1 MRAARCREY
10 GPPEKLALETLPDP
24 EPGPGQALVEV
35 RSAAV
40 NFPDVLILANR
51 YQASAPLPFTPGSEF
66 AGVVRALGPGARGP
80 VPGEAVLG
88 AGFVGAFAEK
98 ICVAASGLTPIS
110 AEKPEDFDR
119 AAALWVCH
127 STAWLALQGP
137 GRLARGETLLVLGA
151 AGGVGLAAVELGKL
165 LGARVIAAASSREKL
180 EVAREAGAE
189 EGIDYAREDLKQRLR
204 DLTGGRGADV
214 AIDPVGGAATEAALR
229 AMAFGG
235 RLVIVGFASGEIPKL
250 PANLM
255 LLRNCA
261 VVGFE
266 IGQYL
271 QRAPEAAARGREEL
285 LAHFRAG
292 RLRPRVCAVYP
303 LERAADALR
312 HVGER
317 RAAGKVVIRVS
328 G

>member
-1 MRAARCREY
+1 MRAALCREY
-10 GPPEKLALETLPDP
+10 GPPEKLAIETLPNP
-24 EPGPGQALVEV
+24 QPGPGQALIEV

-51 YQASAPLPFTPGSEF
+51 YQVSSPLPFTPGSEL
-66 AGVVRALGPGARGP
+66 AGVVRAVGEGVSNAKPGD
-80 VPGEAVLG
+80 AVIAAL
-88 AGFVGAFAEK
+88 FIGAFAERV
-98 ICVAASGLTPIS
+98 CVPAAQLIPIQ

-119 AAALWVCH
+119 AAAFWVCH
-127 STAWLALQGP
+127 STAYAALLGP
-137 GRLARGETLLVLGA
+137 GKLARGETLLVLGA

-165 LGARVIAAASSREKL
+165 LGARVIAACSSAEKL
-180 EVAREAGAE
+180 AAAREAGADE
-189 EGIDYAREDLKQRLR
+189 LVDYTREDLKQRVR
-204 DLTGGRGADV
+204 ELTGGRGADV

-229 AMAFGG
+229 AMAFRG

-271 QRAPEAAARGREEL
+271 SQARDEAARTRAEL

-292 RLRPRVCAVYP
+292 RLRPRICAVYP
-303 LERAADALR
+303 LARAADALR

-317 RAAGKVVIRVS
+317 RAAGKVVIRVAE
-328 G
+328 